1 MDVQVISVSHEG
13 AGSSSY
19 YVIPEERSDEVY
31 YVSDLK
37 NFDGP
42 IKKFITITGYTGW
55 MQENPDVNVTSFWE
69 TVVV

>member
-1 MDVQVISVSHEG
+1 MDVQVISVSHKD

-19 YVIPEERSDEVY
+19 YVIPKEKSDEVY

-42 IKKFITITGYTGW
+42 IEKFITITGYTGW
-55 MQENPDVNVTSFWE
+55 MQENPNVNVTSFWE
-69 TVVV
+69 TVV